1 MAFRKVS
8 KQDVQNAYAMAEK
21 AKENAQ
27 YSAQRAKQL
36 KDGADKMNYEYKR
49 QQATRRQST
58 RPQNNSGKQIR
69 SNYNG
74 GKKN

>member
-8 KQDVQNAYAMAEK
+8 KQDVENAYAIAEK

-49 QQATRRQST
+49 QQATRRQFT
-58 RPQNNSGKQIR
+58 RSQNNSGKQIR